1 MVKRNL
7 KHALKILEA
16 YDAETHTS
24 QAEVPGQGEN
34 GEMQHGMLEG
44 DLEDPDDLSSIKRDA
59 INTVENNAG
68 PMQVED
74 LIELAEVLIDALTA
88 DDHQKKDGWAA
99 VKQLYWDDYGATYD
113 DDQDHWDK
121 MRR

>member
-1 MVKRNL
+1 MKKTL
-7 KHALKILEA
+7 KHVLKILEVFN
-16 YDAETHTS
+16 AEAHTS
-24 QAEVPGQGEN
+24 QVEVPGQGED

>member
-1 MVKRNL
+1 MKKARKL
-7 KHALKILEA
+7 KMNELKALIKEEL
-16 YDAETHTS
+16 S
-24 QAEVPGQGEN
+24 SNQGIKTVS
-34 GEMQHGMLEG
+34 
-44 DLEDPDDLSSIKRDA
+44 DPDDLSSIKRDA